1 MLMAGIQVLAGQGAE
16 VQVQLET
23 ALMALQIRAVA
34 VEALVVAALLVLQ
47 AVLGLLLFLIQTY
60 MRRRHLQQV
69 HQL

>member
-1 MLMAGIQVLAGQGAE
+1 MLMAGIQVLAAQGAE
-16 VQVQLET
+16 VLVQLAT

-34 VEALVVAALLVLQ
+34 VVALVVAVLLVLQ
-47 AVLGLLLFLIQTY
+47 AVLESLLFHTQTY